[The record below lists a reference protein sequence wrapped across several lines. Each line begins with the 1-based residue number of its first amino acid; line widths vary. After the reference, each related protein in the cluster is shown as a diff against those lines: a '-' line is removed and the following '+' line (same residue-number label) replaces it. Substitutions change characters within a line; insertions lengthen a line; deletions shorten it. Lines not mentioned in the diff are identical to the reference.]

1 MNAQLLDRLTQAA
14 TYRELQA
21 ALKSAIAQGYK
32 IHCKL
37 NAKKEDLAIARNTLV
52 SQINQKAAEE
62 SVQVK
67 KPLTEAGTD
76 VKKKES
82 TASIASIKEF
92 NAYIGRDIEDALLAG
107 DSIEALDYQ
116 IDLLQDMNFHRE
128 AEALR
133 RKRDMVAV
141 LNHTEQ
147 SALHRSLRKRIAE
160 LGL

>member
-82 TASIASIKEF
+82 IASIKEF
-92 NAYIGRDIEDALLAG
+92 NAYIGRDIEDAFLAG

-141 LNHTEQ
+141 LNHTE
-147 SALHRSLRKRIAE
+147 

>member
-82 TASIASIKEF
+82 IASIKEF

-141 LNHTEQ
+141 LNHTE
-147 SALHRSLRKRIAE
+147 